1 MSLIERSFQEKIVL
15 VGVLSRSQSV
25 DELTADLLELKEL
38 VHTAGALVV
47 DTVIQ
52 RRDVIDSKTYI
63 GRGKAEELKTIC
75 YDLDVDTVVFDNDL
89 TPVQQRNL
97 EHILGRTAID
107 RTAVILDIFAQN
119 AKSEEGKM
127 QVELALLNYRLPRL
141 RGRGLMLSQQG
152 GGIGTRGPGE
162 TQLEVDRRQLLAT
175 KTRLERRLKKL
186 MVVADTQRRLRNKNN
201 QYRVSLVGYTN
212 AGKSTLLNSLV
223 NSDEFV
229 ADQLFATLDTKIRK
243 LVLKDENLVLISDT
257 VGFIRKLPHH
267 LVEAF
272 KSTLSEIKDSDLLLH
287 VVDGSADDPLR
298 QIEAVDSVLND
309 LQLNDI
315 PQLLVINKSDLNH
328 ENCLVLAT
336 KFDNS
341 VVISAKDCLNL
352 ESLKDMIY
360 ASYLNSVGTAVVAI
374 PDFRADIVIKLNDR
388 ILGSFDLKVDVDWV
402 SEFRNELNDKFMALL
417 SMMMKND
424 YDLRLDDRQSIFEL
438 AGELAERTFKSMDSG
453 NYTVAIVPIT
463 SQEIAVY
470 RKYILKL
477 I

>member
-1 MSLIERSFQEKIVL
+1 
-15 VGVLSRSQSV
+15 
-25 DELTADLLELKEL
+25 
-38 VHTAGALVV
+38 
-47 DTVIQ
+47 
-52 RRDVIDSKTYI
+52 
-63 GRGKAEELKTIC
+63 
-75 YDLDVDTVVFDNDL
+75 
-89 TPVQQRNL
+89 
-97 EHILGRTAID
+97 
-107 RTAVILDIFAQN
+107 
-119 AKSEEGKM
+119 
-127 QVELALLNYRLPRL
+127 
-141 RGRGLMLSQQG
+141 
-152 GGIGTRGPGE
+152 
-162 TQLEVDRRQLLAT
+162 
-175 KTRLERRLKKL
+175 
-186 MVVADTQRRLRNKNN
+186 
-201 QYRVSLVGYTN
+201 
-212 AGKSTLLNSLV
+212 
-223 NSDEFV
+223 
-229 ADQLFATLDTKIRK
+229 
-243 LVLKDENLVLISDT
+243 
-257 VGFIRKLPHH
+257 
-267 LVEAF
+267 
-272 KSTLSEIKDSDLLLH
+272 
-287 VVDGSADDPLR
+287 
-298 QIEAVDSVLND
+298 
-309 LQLNDI
+309 
-315 PQLLVINKSDLNH
+315 
-328 ENCLVLAT
+328 VLAT